1 MTTANEMKTPKQ
13 SFWKRVTES
22 RYFVYVLVSPL
33 FLILLAYVIYPMYK
47 TFAQSVVDQEES
59 LSLQNYIRFFTTE
72 ANLESLYNSIFISI
86 VSVITCAIVGV
97 GMAFLLNRY
106 EFPGRRVLSVLAL
119 VPMALPPLIGAISF
133 SFLYGNSGI
142 FPRLFQAVFQLDD
155 VPFALTGIWG
165 IIVVHTFT
173 MYPYYYLSASAAIR
187 GLDPSIEEAATSLGA
202 NRWTIWRKVIIPMLT
217 PAIVASS
224 LLVFMISMAS
234 YTAPLMFGEERVMTM
249 AIALSRTNGN
259 LEMAATQSTILSLVS
274 IAFLILMTWYQN
286 RRNYQSQSKGIG
298 VHRSE
303 LRSPLVRYI
312 TGILSFIGVVILL
325 LPIMVITLISFAVD
339 GEWTTQ
345 IIPTSYTLDHYIEL
359 FTDSRTWGPI
369 KNSLQMSTVAVIGN
383 IVFGVFAAYA
393 MVRYNFRGKV
403 FMDILIMVPW
413 ALPGTVVAV
422 NLISAFSEGNIFSF
436 NQVLVG
442 TFWIMPLAYFVR
454 QLPLVFRNTQA
465 SLMQMDDSIE
475 EAAQSL
481 GATWAYSFR
490 RVVLPIIMPGIL
502 AGTLLAFVQG
512 LTEFVASILL
522 YSPST
527 VPLSVGIWNRMYSF
541 QFGTACA
548 YGVLQTVLIIIV
560 LLINEK
566 LKGETNQSG
575 AALG

>member
-47 TFAQSVVDQEES
+47 TFAQSVVDQEGS